1 MMILPFHGAAYI
13 FAAKNAPVYHCGKT
27 GALNFD

>member
-1 MMILPFHGAAYI
+1 MALHMFLQQ
-13 FAAKNAPVYHCGKT
+13 KNAPVYHCGKT